1 SCSVMNVHSCQC
13 QHREIWYVQVCFL
26 QKDSLSKAK
35 PRNTCM
41 HQFMI
46 RMVPRAQPSSKIVEL
61 ADRGPKAEH
70 LKLPNQQMI
79 SSKGMSM
86 GAKQEAGTRKAD
98 EKKDKTVLVVK
109 LEKFDTA
116 AKIKLIK
123 EVRVFTILGHSEA
136 KMLAYCGREGE
147 EERLRSWSRKESNF
161 KTKNIE

>member
-1 SCSVMNVHSCQC
+1 
-13 QHREIWYVQVCFL
+13 
-26 QKDSLSKAK
+26 
-35 PRNTCM
+35 
-41 HQFMI
+41 
-46 RMVPRAQPSSKIVEL
+46 
-61 ADRGPKAEH
+61 
-70 LKLPNQQMI
+70 
-79 SSKGMSM
+79 M

-161 KTKNIE
+161 KTKNIEVKQETIPLFLCILILYFYSEC